1 MKLLSTI
8 FALLITSFGIAAQ
21 SYNNEID
28 KWRENYKQE
37 FLKDEHSPLKA
48 ADTGFLRFYEVN
60 DTYKVKAKFKLT
72 PDSKPFDI
80 ETHSGKKKPYRRYG
94 MLSFT
99 VKGQDYTLE
108 VYQGLQLIKK
118 PELRDYLFIPFT
130 DLTNNETTFGGGR
143 YLDFK
148 IGDIKK
154 GILVLDFNKAYNP
167 YCAFAEGYSCPI
179 PPDANKL
186 NIRIKAGELIF
197 GKPIAE

>member
-8 FALLITSFGIAAQ
+8 FALLITSFGVAAQ

-37 FLKDEHSPLKA
+37 FLKDEHSPLKT
-48 ADTGFLRFYEVN
+48 ADTGFLRFYAVD

-154 GILVLDFNKAYNP
+154 GILVLDFNKSYNP

-186 NIRIKAGELIF
+186 NIRIEAGELIF
-197 GKPIAE
+197 GQPIAE